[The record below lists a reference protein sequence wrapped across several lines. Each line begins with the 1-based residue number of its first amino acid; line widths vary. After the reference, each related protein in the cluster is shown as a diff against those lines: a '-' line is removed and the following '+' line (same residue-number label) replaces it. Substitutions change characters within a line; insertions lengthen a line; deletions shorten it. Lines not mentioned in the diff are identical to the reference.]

1 MKKRTPLLALGIFGA
16 LLVLLAV
23 ASAQSVNCSGVT
35 AWVAG
40 GNYTVGELVTY
51 QGSEYK
57 CLQANNNAA
66 PNWDPIDWPAG
77 WSLVG
82 TCTSGPTATATRTAT
97 GTATRTATGTATRTA
112 TGTATRTA
120 TGTATRTATATATRT
135 ATATPT
141 STGGSCYPAW
151 SSTTAYNGGATVSY
165 NGVNYTAAY
174 WSQGSEPDTN
184 NGPAGSGEPWISDGS
199 CTGGGGTPTPT
210 ATATRTATGTATRT
224 ATQTATPTPCQVN
237 CSASGFIFA
246 PYKDVTVDA
255 NWNTGAQQT
264 TITGSSVP
272 VTQAMPNKTL
282 IWSFATGTCGSETW
296 AGISPALEA
305 SNVSQFTSAGK
316 DYIISTG
323 GAAGSF
329 DCPGSLGSFISTY
342 YSSNMLGVDFDIE
355 TGQSQGVINDLVN
368 AAKGAES
375 SYPNLRFSFT
385 LASFGSTAAN
395 PILNST
401 GVAVVNAIKSSGLGG
416 NYTVNPMAFDFGSP
430 NPTYCTVVGGVCEM
444 GQSAI
449 AAMEAVNS
457 QFGIP
462 YGHIEVTLEV
472 PTDDGGAAFTM
483 ANVTTVCSWIK
494 SNGVAGIRYWSL
506 DRDTGATYASAIKS
520 ACGAN

>member
-1 MKKRTPLLALGIFGA
+1 MKKRTPLLVLSILGA
-16 LLVLLAV
+16 LLILLAV
-23 ASAQSVNCSGVT
+23 ASAASVNCSGVT

-66 PNWDPIDWPAG
+66 PNWDPVDWPGG

-120 TGTATRTATATATRT
+120 TGTATRTATGTATRT
-135 ATATPT
+135 ATAT
-141 STGGSCYPAW
+141 A
-151 SSTTAYNGGATVSY
+151 
-165 NGVNYTAAY
+165 
-174 WSQGSEPDTN
+174 
-184 NGPAGSGEPWISDGS
+184 
-199 CTGGGGTPTPT
+199 
-210 ATATRTATGTATRT
+210 TATRT

-237 CSASGFIFA
+237 CSAAGFIFA

-272 VTQAMPNKTL
+272 VTQAMPNSTL
-282 IWSFATGTCGSETW
+282 VWSFATGTCGSETW
-296 AGISPALEA
+296 AGISTAMEA
-305 SNVSQFTSAGK
+305 SNVQAFVSAGK

-329 DCPGSLGSFISTY
+329 DCPSASGMVSFINTY
-342 YSSNMLGVDFDIE
+342 YSANMLGVDFDIE
-355 TGQSQGVINDLVN
+355 SGQSQTVINDLVN
-368 AAKGAES
+368 SAKGAES

-416 NYTVNPMAFDFGSP
+416 NYTINPMAFDFGSP

-472 PTDDGGAAFTM
+472 PTDDGGAPFTM
-483 ANVTTVCSWIK
+483 SDVTTVCSWIK